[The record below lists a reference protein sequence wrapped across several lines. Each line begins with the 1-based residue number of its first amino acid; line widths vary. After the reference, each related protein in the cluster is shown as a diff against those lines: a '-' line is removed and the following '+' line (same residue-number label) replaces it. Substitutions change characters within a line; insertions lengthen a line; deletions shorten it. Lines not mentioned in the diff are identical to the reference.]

1 MAQLELTVNAGQAK
15 LNAKAERARLE
26 LSQAMESGEIDNI
39 TEALNDLSHALQ
51 SSNLLQSMIERPN
64 DGPPASEDGTGN

>member
-1 MAQLELTVNAGQAK
+1 MAQLELTVNAVQAK

-39 TEALNDLSHALQ
+39 TESQGSIN
-51 SSNLLQSMIERPN
+51 
-64 DGPPASEDGTGN
+64 TGSITSCVTIF

>member
-1 MAQLELTVNAGQAK
+1 MAQLELTVNAVQAK

-51 SSNLLQSMIERPN
+51 SSNLLQSMIERPH
-64 DGPPASEDGTGN
+64 DGPQASEDGTGN

>member
-1 MAQLELTVNAGQAK
+1 MAQLELTVNAVQAK

-51 SSNLLQSMIERPN
+51 SSNLLQSMIERPK

>member
-1 MAQLELTVNAGQAK
+1 MAQLELTVNAVQAK

-64 DGPPASEDGTGN
+64 DGQPASEDGTGN

>member
-1 MAQLELTVNAGQAK
+1 MAQLELTVNAVQAK

-39 TEALNDLSHALQ
+39 TEALNDLSLSLIH
-51 SSNLLQSMIERPN
+51 I
-64 DGPPASEDGTGN
+64 